1 MVAVHTVR
9 RQRHAPVTQEHVP
22 DTYLHV
28 SPPLVVRTAWSE
40 QLQRWVWMEY
50 LDELRDVA
58 DAPQQGVVSVH
69 EERMTDQP
77 VGRLMQLREALRSYR
92 VATAIGTPQE
102 YEQASPRQWQRTQ
115 EAQVGMS
122 AAEIDE
128 VRELLGAA
136 AERPEFGNAV
146 PGSRRWRAVARGFL
160 RERYPFVE
168 RRHQRSTESP
178 EPTT

>member
-9 RQRHAPVTQEHVP
+9 RQRYAPVTQERVP

-50 LDELRDVA
+50 LDELEDIADV
-58 DAPQQGVVSVH
+58 PNQGVVAVR
-69 EERMTDQP
+69 EERMTGQA
-77 VGRLMQLREALRSYR
+77 VGRLMQLREKSQGYR
-92 VATAIGTPQE
+92 VATAEGTPQE
-102 YEQASPRQWQRTQ
+102 YEQVSPRQWNRAQ

-122 AAEIDE
+122 AAEIEE
-128 VRELLGAA
+128 VRELLGDD

-146 PGSRRWRAVARGFL
+146 PGSRKWCAVARSFL
-160 RERYPFVE
+160 RERFPFPE
-168 RRHQRSTESP
+168 RRHQRTDDP
-178 EPTT
+178 EKT

>member
-1 MVAVHTVR
+1 MVAVHAVR

-50 LDELRDVA
+50 LDELEDVA
-58 DAPQQGVVSVH
+58 DAPNQGVVAVH
-69 EERMTDQP
+69 GERMTDQP
-77 VGRLMQLREALRSYR
+77 VGRLMQLREASRSYR
-92 VATAIGTPQE
+92 VATAEGTPHE
-102 YEQASPRQWQRTQ
+102 YEQVSPGQWNRLQ
-115 EAQVGMS
+115 ESQVGMNT
-122 AAEIDE
+122 AEIEE
-128 VRELLGAA
+128 VRTLLGDD

-160 RERYPFVE
+160 RERFPFTE
-168 RRHQRSTESP
+168 RRQQRKDDP
-178 EPTT
+178 EKT